1 MNEYTAAELE
11 PVTAYPDQTGKLHLS
26 REDAIEANFKADLD
40 SLVEKV
46 LYEEGGTYKDGGY
59 IIPVLKN
66 IAKNNPDYLRILVG
80 DRSAT

>member
-1 MNEYTAAELE
+1 MSQYIATELDS
-11 PVTAYPDQTGKLHLS
+11 VTAWPDQDGNLHLS
-26 REDAIEANFKADLD
+26 REDAILHNFNSDLH
-40 SLVEKV
+40 SLVEKT
-46 LYEEGGTYKDGGY
+46 LYEEGGSWQDGDY